1 MKKKL
6 FRPFLTAVISLALML
21 GGAVGVLAAEE
32 INDAKGLKEIA
43 ADPGGDYTLK
53 GNITIKEEDN
63 FTPIEDFSGTFN
75 GNNNIITFET
85 DISLKDEDGNAG
97 LFANLNGATINDLTI
112 RGCNLSG
119 SKYVGALAGWANS
132 AKITNCHV
140 DHGTIIGNR
149 GGYSVGGLLGY
160 GTGVTISQCS
170 STAVVKANDGDSY
183 AGGLVGLLEGS
194 SKIDNCFNSEA
205 VTVNKDDSKSYSGG
219 LVGKVDQGSNVSNS
233 YSKGKLSGK
242 NRGGIVGFD
251 SGGSYENCYFLADGA
266 LKSCGNETGGKPS
279 AGESVTEAKMKSGE
293 VAYAL
298 QGDSASLI
306 WGQSLSGKNADSFPV
321 LTTAN
326 EDKVLKA
333 ILVDGGN
340 DNKALG
346 EVYYNYDT
354 KPNFSGLAKNNTTLK
369 IYKDKE
375 MKTELSDKDTF
386 KEDNITFYGKYVCQ
400 VTYEVNGGSSV
411 AAVTVDSGSKLT
423 APANP
428 TRSGYTF
435 DGWYKEKELKNK
447 WDFNKDTVTENI
459 TLYAKWTSG
468 SAAGS
473 NNSNNNQ
480 AAANNNNPKA
490 GDEGT
495 PVIYYVLFAVA
506 LLLIIA
512 TSGVLIKRRH

>member
-1 MKKKL
+1 M
-6 FRPFLTAVISLALML
+6 
-21 GGAVGVLAAEE
+21 GVLAEDISSQE
-32 INDAKGLKEIA
+32 DLQNIT
-43 ADPGGDYTLK
+43 ADGDYTLTK
-53 GNITIKEEDN
+53 DIEITGEFK
-63 FTPIEDFSGTFN
+63 PIENFSGTLN
-75 GNNNIITFET
+75 GNNKTIKNLAINVS
-85 DISLKDEDGNAG
+85 DADSNVG
-97 LFANLNGATINDLTI
+97 LFANLDGAKINDLTI
-112 RGCNLSG
+112 TGCNISG
-119 SKYVGALAGWANS
+119 TKNVGALAGWAQG

-140 DHGTIIGNR
+140 AGTITGTGGNNA
-149 GGYSVGGLLGY
+149 VGGLLGY
-160 GTGVTISQCS
+160 GNNVEISRS
-170 STAVVKANDGDSY
+170 FSTAVVKANNDSSE
-183 AGGLVGLLEGS
+183 AGGLVGKLEGGT
-194 SKIDNCFNSEA
+194 SKIDNCYNTGA
-205 VTVNKDDSKSYSGG
+205 ITANGTDSSSGG
-219 LVGKVDQGSNVSNS
+219 LAGSVGQGGNVTNS
-233 YSKGKLSGK
+233 YSKGKITGSVK
-242 NRGGIVGFD
+242 GGIVGNDF
-251 SGGSYENCYFLADGA
+251 GGGYKNCYFLADGS
-266 LKSCGNETGGKPS
+266 LKFFGKAEGKPS
-279 AGESVTEAKMKSGE
+279 GATSVTEAKLKSGE
-293 VAYAL
+293 VAYDLESGA
-298 QGDSASLI
+298 GTST
-306 WGQSLSGKNADSFPV
+306 WGQILSAADAYPI

-326 EDKVLKA
+326 EEKVLKA
-333 ILVDGGN
+333 TLVEGGN
-340 DNKALG
+340 DNKAIG
-346 EVYYNYDT
+346 EDYFNSGK
-354 KPNFSGLAKNNTTLK
+354 KPDFSGLNKNNTTLK

-386 KEDNITFYGKYVCQ
+386 TADTTFYGKYVCK